1 MGLIRSHLC
10 SRCGWEL
17 IILCLSCPRTHHAS
31 CLLSLAEFMIKVH
44 VSSYN
49 ISSCCIN
56 LPLLSSPR
64 VSPDSFAH
72 KGRFMLWHSWRLVVF
87 MLVYGQWKK
96 SSLNLTS
103 TSFIPDSG
111 SKVVLQTNLLVPVFK
126 IGLWLI
132 LTLHEWSVT
141 NQSFVVKQE
150 ALLKATVA
158 NEQP

>member
-10 SRCGWEL
+10 SSCGWEL
-17 IILCLSCPRTHHAS
+17 IILCLSCPRTHRTS

-44 VSSYN
+44 VRYYN
-49 ISSCCIN
+49 ISWRCIN
-56 LPLLSSPR
+56 LPLLSSPLAP
-64 VSPDSFAH
+64 PDSFAN
-72 KGRFMLWHSWRLVVF
+72 KGRFILWHMKFGCFCVGLWA
-87 MLVYGQWKK
+87 MKE

-103 TSFIPDSG
+103 TAFIPDCG
-111 SKVVLQTNLLVPVFK
+111 SKIVLQMNLLVPVFK

-150 ALLKATVA
+150 SLLKATIT